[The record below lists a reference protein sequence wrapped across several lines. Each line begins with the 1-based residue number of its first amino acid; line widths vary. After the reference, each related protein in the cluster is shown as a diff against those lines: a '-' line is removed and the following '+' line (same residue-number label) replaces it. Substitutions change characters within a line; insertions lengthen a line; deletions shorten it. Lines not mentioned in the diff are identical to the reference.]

1 MGFMTFAQKFVSRVH
16 SYQRVFKK
24 DNPDVKA
31 VLCDL
36 GRIAPID
43 PTTKVA
49 KPFNKNSHEVWIY
62 IGRRQV
68 VSHILAKINMT
79 EEELNNIL
87 KQEQLQQ
94 QQNNSIKG

>member
-1 MGFMTFAQKFVSRVH
+1 MRIFSFAKKFVSKVH
-16 SYQRVFKK
+16 SYQRVFQK

-36 GRIAPID
+36 ARLAPID

-49 KPFNKNSHEVWIY
+49 KPFNKNSNEVWMY

-68 VSHILAKINMT
+68 VSHILGLINMT
-79 EEELNNIL
+79 EEELNNIV
-87 KQEQLQQ
+87 KQEIQQ
-94 QQNNSIKG
+94 QQNNVFKG

>member
-1 MGFMTFAQKFVSRVH
+1 MRIFSFAKKFVSKVH

-36 GRIAPID
+36 ARLAPTD

-49 KPFNKNSHEVWIY
+49 KPFNKNSNEVWMY

-68 VSHILAKINMT
+68 VSHILGLINMT
-79 EEELNNIL
+79 EEELNNIV
-87 KQEQLQQ
+87 KQEIQQ
-94 QQNNSIKG
+94 QQNNVFKG